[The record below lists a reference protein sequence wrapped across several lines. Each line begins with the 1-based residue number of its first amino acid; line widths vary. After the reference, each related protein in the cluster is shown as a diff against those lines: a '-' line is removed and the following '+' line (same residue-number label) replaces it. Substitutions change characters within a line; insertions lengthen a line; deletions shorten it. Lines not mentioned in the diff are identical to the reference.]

1 MAIRVRKI
9 WEKRAQFESRDVLV
23 QVGLLAHELLVHG
36 VSYKIPYTN
45 SGGLHELGTNSDLR
59 SGLAHTLKTVAS
71 PCFRACEPG
80 FMMQRESGV
89 GGGRGFGGCGL
100 NWVCSAAETLGL
112 VAP

>member
-1 MAIRVRKI
+1 MVFLTRFLTLTVADTV
-9 WEKRAQFESRDVLV
+9 V
-23 QVGLLAHELLVHG
+23 
-36 VSYKIPYTN
+36 
-45 SGGLHELGTNSDLR
+45 LHELGTNSDLR

-100 NWVCSAAETLGL
+100 NWVCSAAETLG
-112 VAP
+112 